1 MLKINLKEAD
11 SVIKAIEGGI
21 TPRRGIQHLLVG
33 RNNEVQ
39 EIVKILD
46 KITEGD
52 SEIKF
57 WVGDF
62 GSGKSFMLR
71 TIESIALQKNFAVS
85 TVDLNPTRRFYSTDG
100 KSKALYSEIID
111 NIVVQTAQNGR
122 AINTIIEI
130 WIEKVKNQII
140 NNKNLKAEELDKNPQ
155 FIEKEI
161 LNLTS
166 SFTTSSISYE
176 FGQAIIQYYRGILK
190 DDYEKKEKALRWLRG
205 NIETKTEAKRELGI
219 GKIINDDNLYEAL
232 KTFGELILDMGYSGF
247 VVNFDELVNLY
258 KIPQSQTREKNY
270 EKILNIFNEC
280 KSNKARGMFINFGA
294 TKKTVYDKGRGMSSY
309 EALKG
314 RLGTENDDL
323 SNLINTKKSV
333 LLLKPLNNEEIF
345 ILLERLKDI
354 YNVNYK
360 TSIELDANEI
370 RLYMEGKLNL
380 PGADEFLTPRAVIKD
395 YIEILDLIRQNP
407 NENIIAII
415 EAKLGKMNKVEK
427 DENNLDDEIE
437 VF

>member
-130 WIEKVKNQII
+130 WIEKVKDQIR
-140 NNKNLKAEELDKNPQ
+140 NNKNLKAEELDKNSQ

-161 LNLTS
+161 SNLTS

-176 FGQAIIQYYRGILK
+176 FGQAIIQYYRGILEE
-190 DDYEKKEKALRWLRG
+190 DYDKKEKALRWLRG
-205 NIETKTEAKRELGI
+205 NIETKTEAKKE
-219 GKIINDDNLYEAL
+219 
-232 KTFGELILDMGYSGF
+232 
-247 VVNFDELVNLY
+247 
-258 KIPQSQTREKNY
+258 
-270 EKILNIFNEC
+270 
-280 KSNKARGMFINFGA
+280 
-294 TKKTVYDKGRGMSSY
+294 
-309 EALKG
+309 
-314 RLGTENDDL
+314 
-323 SNLINTKKSV
+323 
-333 LLLKPLNNEEIF
+333 
-345 ILLERLKDI
+345 
-354 YNVNYK
+354 
-360 TSIELDANEI
+360 
-370 RLYMEGKLNL
+370 
-380 PGADEFLTPRAVIKD
+380 
-395 YIEILDLIRQNP
+395 
-407 NENIIAII
+407 
-415 EAKLGKMNKVEK
+415 
-427 DENNLDDEIE
+427 
-437 VF
+437 